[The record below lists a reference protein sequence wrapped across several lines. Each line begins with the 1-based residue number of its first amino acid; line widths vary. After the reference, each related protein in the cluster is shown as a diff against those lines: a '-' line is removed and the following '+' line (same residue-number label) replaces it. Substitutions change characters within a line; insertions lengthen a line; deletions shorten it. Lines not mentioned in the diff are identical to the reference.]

1 MHLAVKSGNTVE
13 KKGRRWGKNRIQD
26 SGFRIQKSGFRNHKS
41 DSRQKAGVAQVP
53 LSGPAALQRQ

>member
-1 MHLAVKSGNTVE
+1 MLLKRKDVGG
-13 KKGRRWGKNRIQD
+13 GRI
-26 SGFRIQKSGFRNHKS
+26 GFRIQESGFRNHKS